1 MYLSRA
7 KTPGDFEWV
16 SYRWVKCFWPKSEYQ
31 CLETDLKRRMEVTG
45 SRRRISVKRVSF
57 EPTTAPD

>member
-7 KTPGDFEWV
+7 KRPGDFEG
-16 SYRWVKCFWPKSEYQ
+16 